1 MNPIIRR
8 LLALLSAAALMM
20 ALSACQQPTTEPSGT
35 SGAQESGA
43 EPSSGT
49 ETGTEAGGG
58 PETAPSPENQP
69 ATAPETPPADDSAT
83 EPTGGGPAQ
92 QDPSGQ
98 FPATDSSE
106 LSVDERLR
114 NSNEKIQEG
123 LREMRDIASEQAA
136 TGEAD
141 AKRAAEDLQDRAQQA
156 EDSIESG
163 LEKLK
168 QEMTPGEH
176 P

>member
-49 ETGTEAGGG
+49 EAGGG

-98 FPATDSSE
+98 LPATDSSE